1 MLKRYE
7 TLNFSSLIQIIKFNN
22 LLVFI
27 SFYNIKCLFTF
38 KKKKSLIIIIQMQM
52 KQKNDVYPIPKPSSK
67 HSYIYTSR
75 FIYKYNNIQ
84 HNTTT
89 QKWRSVSEYTWNIL
103 IHIYIYIQLIIELFN
118 SSKCHPIYYR
128 CSYFRP
134 VSQRRVNNGRTSLI
148 G

>member
-1 MLKRYE
+1 
-7 TLNFSSLIQIIKFNN
+7 
-22 LLVFI
+22 
-27 SFYNIKCLFTF
+27 
-38 KKKKSLIIIIQMQM
+38 M

-103 IHIYIYIQLIIELFN
+103 IHIYIYIYSTHNWIVQLEQMSPDILSLFLFPACFTTTGEQRADFVNWIMQSAGVRIPRTYLHAVIISPPPPSLKPIP
-118 SSKCHPIYYR
+118 SKSKNDFHDIA
-128 CSYFRP
+128 SD
-134 VSQRRVNNGRTSLI
+134 
-148 G
+148 